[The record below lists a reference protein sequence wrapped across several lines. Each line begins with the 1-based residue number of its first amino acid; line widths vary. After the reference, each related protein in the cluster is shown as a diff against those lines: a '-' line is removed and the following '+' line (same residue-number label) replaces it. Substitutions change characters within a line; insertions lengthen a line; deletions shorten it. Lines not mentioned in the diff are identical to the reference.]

1 MVYPKEN
8 FLSKYMFNRHALDGV
23 TVGYTTVFSIIF
35 SDKIPLVTER
45 VNDKL

>member
-8 FLSKYMFNRHALDGV
+8 FLSKYMFNRYALNGV

-35 SDKIPLVTER
+35 SDKIPSVTER